1 MRYTFIALLSIVLAS
16 VVSADALAQRM
27 PERRLVRKGN
37 RQYERGDYDNS
48 IDNYARALMADPD
61 NFEAK
66 FNTANVQVRKELI
79 DKAENSLR
87 KLAKDSTLL
96 ATDRADVIYNL
107 GNVLFIQQRLE
118 DALNCYRDAMRLN
131 PDDQQAKFNY
141 ALTKELLKQQQQ
153 QQNQNQNDQNQDKND
168 QNQDKQEQNQNQ
180 NQDNQDQNED
190 KQDQQDQQQQP
201 EQQISNQE
209 QQAMLEAIQAQE
221 DKTQEKLK
229 EKKGVL
235 IRGGKNWQTME
246 FASPKILWF
255 LLLLIPLVAY
265 YIYRTRQG
273 GASVTVS
280 TTESLCKAPKSWR
293 YYLRHI
299 PFVLRCAAL
308 SLIVVAIAR
317 PQSAE
322 HYTTTT
328 TEGIDIVLAVDI
340 STSMLAMDFTPDRLS
355 VAKGVAGEF
364 IGNRTGD
371 RIGIVA
377 FAGESFTQSP
387 LTTDTGSLQTMLSR
401 LNCGIIEDGTAI
413 GNGLATALNRL
424 RESD

>member
-153 QQNQNQNDQNQDKND
+153 QQQNQNQNDQNQDKND

-190 KQDQQDQQQQP
+190 KQDQQQQP

-235 IRGGKNWQTME
+235 IRGGKNW
-246 FASPKILWF
+246 
-255 LLLLIPLVAY
+255 
-265 YIYRTRQG
+265 
-273 GASVTVS
+273 
-280 TTESLCKAPKSWR
+280 
-293 YYLRHI
+293 
-299 PFVLRCAAL
+299 
-308 SLIVVAIAR
+308 
-317 PQSAE
+317 
-322 HYTTTT
+322 
-328 TEGIDIVLAVDI
+328 
-340 STSMLAMDFTPDRLS
+340 
-355 VAKGVAGEF
+355 
-364 IGNRTGD
+364 
-371 RIGIVA
+371 
-377 FAGESFTQSP
+377 
-387 LTTDTGSLQTMLSR
+387 
-401 LNCGIIEDGTAI
+401 
-413 GNGLATALNRL
+413 
-424 RESD
+424 